1 MRTKLSFSLSLAVS
15 ALSLLGGCTEPP
27 PKLTPR
33 YPMLEPRTV
42 PDYLKDTILQY
53 TDLAGTEPF
62 PVSGYGLVVHLHGT
76 GGSRVPTPVRDFMI
90 KELARHD
97 FGSIASG
104 WASPETVLNS
114 KDVAIVRVD
123 GLIPPGARAG
133 TDWSTWF
140 DVRVSIPPESDATSL
155 AHGDLYQTD
164 MKINGANPAEPGGGV
179 VQIRAQAAG
188 SVFINPAYVVDSSL
202 DSPEARDSRKAG
214 VVLAGARVIEDRPLL
229 LRLRAPGNR
238 MARAIENRIIERFQN
253 VVDEDL
259 RPDAGSDHASSK
271 KIANAVDEGLINVY
285 VPRLYVN
292 DWEHFAGIVRHL
304 YMEGDSPAF
313 AAVQARKLADA
324 ALLPD
329 AKLLDISYAWEGL
342 GKPALFALTPLLSSD
357 KQDVQFAAARAAAF
371 LDDPAGVPVLISIA
385 NTRGNPFRVNAVQV
399 LGELPATPGVDR
411 LCRSLLNSDEAM
423 VRIEAYKL
431 LSKHGDDSVYSR
443 WVKDKGREVFALD
456 LVHSSGKPLIYASS
470 QGVPRIAVFGSETK
484 LELPLVFTS
493 MDDRLTISSDALGSK
508 VTIFYRGNELP
519 KPITVFSTQSIPEIV
534 SLLAGD
540 SESAFR
546 GLHFSYSDVVGVLQ
560 QLVDEKRVS
569 GSYGQGR
576 LLASFMLQEPSK
588 AFDPYLTGR
597 PLLKDNGGR
606 PQTDLGVPEKPLD
619 EHPLMRGASTEPSGS
634 R

>member
-1 MRTKLSFSLSLAVS
+1 MSLLKRASSSLLLASLA
-15 ALSLLGGCTEPP
+15 LLAGCTDPP
-27 PKLTPR
+27 PKLSPR
-33 YPMLEPRTV
+33 YPTLEPRVV
-42 PDYLKDTILQY
+42 PDYLQDTVLQY

-76 GGSRVPTPVRDFMI
+76 GGSRVPTPVRDYMI

-104 WASPETVLNS
+104 WESPEAVLNS
-114 KDVAIVRVD
+114 RNVAIVRVD
-123 GLIPPGARAG
+123 GVIPPGARAG

-140 DVRVSIPPESDATSL
+140 DVRVSIPSESDASSL

-164 MKINGANPAEPGGGV
+164 LKINGANPAEPGGGV
-179 VQIRAQAAG
+179 VAIRAQAAG
-188 SVFINPAYVVDSSL
+188 SVFINPSFVVDSSI
-202 DSPEARDSRKAG
+202 DTPEARQSRKSG

-238 MARAIENRIIERFQN
+238 MARAIETRIIERFQT

-259 RPDAGSDHASSK
+259 RADAGSDHASSK
-271 KIANAVDEGLINVY
+271 KVANAVDEGLVNVY
-285 VPRLYVN
+285 VPKAYAN
-292 DWEHFAGIVRHL
+292 DWQHFAGIVRHL
-304 YMEGDSPAF
+304 YMQGDSPEF
-313 AAVQARKLADA
+313 AAMQARKLADA
-324 ALLPD
+324 AVQPGAYLEE
-329 AKLLDISYAWEGL
+329 ISYAWEGL
-342 GKPALFALTPLLSSD
+342 GKPALYALTPLLSSE
-357 KQDVQFAAARAAAF
+357 KPDVQFAAARAAAF

-385 NTRGNPFRVNAVQV
+385 NSQGNPFRVNAVQV
-399 LGELPATPGVDR
+399 LGQLPGTPGVDR
-411 LCRSLLNSDEAM
+411 MCRTLLDSDQAT
-423 VRIEAYKL
+423 VRVEAYKL
-431 LSKHGDDSVYSR
+431 LAKHEDPSVYSR

-470 QGVPRIAVFGSETK
+470 QGVPRIAIFGSETQ

-534 SLLAGD
+534 ALLAGD

-560 QLVDEKRVS
+560 QLTDQKRIS
-569 GSYGQGR
+569 GLYGQER
-576 LLASFMLQEPSK
+576 LLASFMLQEQAK
-588 AFDPYLTGR
+588 TIEPYIPGR
-597 PLLKDNGGR
+597 PLLRDTGSR
-606 PQTDLGVPEKPLD
+606 PQGDQPAPAEKPVDDHLLR
-619 EHPLMRGASTEPSGS
+619 HPTTAPVAVR
-634 R
+634 